1 MPRRHAES
9 LGTKET
15 KETKDETSAQDALKT
30 TTICRQE
37 SSGKLRMEVLQ
48 KKKSPIPPTGCK
60 ICLLVCFAKVRLFLV
75 IKM

>member
-9 LGTKET
+9 LGTRET

-48 KKKSPIPPTGCK
+48 KKKPDPTNRMQDMLVGLFRQSP
-60 ICLLVCFAKVRLFLV
+60 LVSSY
-75 IKM
+75 

>member
-15 KETKDETSAQDALKT
+15 NETKDETSAQDALKT

-48 KKKSPIPPTGCK
+48 KKKARSHQQDARYACWFVSPK
-60 ICLLVCFAKVRLFLV
+60 SACF
-75 IKM
+75 